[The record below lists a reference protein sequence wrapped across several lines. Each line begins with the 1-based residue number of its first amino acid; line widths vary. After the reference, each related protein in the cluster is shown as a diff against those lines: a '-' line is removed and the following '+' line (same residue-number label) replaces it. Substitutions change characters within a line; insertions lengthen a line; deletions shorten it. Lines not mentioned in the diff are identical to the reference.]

1 MIEQIDNLLTKEECN
16 QIIDYGKSLDMDTYD
31 VGRYYF
37 SNIMKRGQYMETAF
51 SHHVLQPAYWIMLD
65 LSGGNQKIIM
75 IGGILNMTF
84 VNHIELFLFYYI

>member
-37 SNIMKRGQYMETAF
+37 SNIMKRNQYMETAF
-51 SHHVLQPAYWIMLD
+51 SHPV
-65 LSGGNQKIIM
+65 
-75 IGGILNMTF
+75 
-84 VNHIELFLFYYI
+84 